1 MTNPGCQADLPLFR
15 HGPVTG
21 VDEAGRGP
29 LAGPVVAAAVT
40 LPPGAIPAGLADSKT
55 LTPSTRLRLAEEIRR
70 VAIGWSVAWADP
82 AEIDVLNILNAT
94 MLAMGRAVAGLPV
107 PPAHVL
113 VDGNRCP
120 RLSCTVEALIRGD
133 ASVPAISAAS
143 ILAKVARDAVMT
155 HLDGVFPGYGFAGHK
170 GYPTRAHV
178 ESLRRLGP
186 TPAHRR
192 SFRPVAAV
200 LGAA

>member
-1 MTNPGCQADLPLFR
+1 MTARRRQPGLPLFGD
-15 HGPVTG
+15 GPVTG

-40 LPPGAIPAGLADSKT
+40 LPVGVTVSDLADSKT
-55 LTPSTRLRLAEEIRR
+55 LPESVRRRLAAEIRR
-70 VAIGWSVAWADP
+70 VAIGWAVAWADP

-94 MLAMGRAVAGLPV
+94 MLAMRRAVSGLAI
-107 PPAHVL
+107 PACHVL

-120 RLSCTVEALIRGD
+120 RLSCTVDAVVGGD
-133 ASVPAISAAS
+133 ASVPVISAAS
-143 ILAKVARDAVMT
+143 ILAKVARDALMAG
-155 HLDGVFPGYGFAGHK
+155 LADRYPGYGFAGHK
-170 GYPTRAHV
+170 GYATQGHV

-186 TPAHRR
+186 TRIHRR
-192 SFRPVAAV
+192 TFRPVAAL

>member
-1 MTNPGCQADLPLFR
+1 
-15 HGPVTG
+15 VTG

-40 LPPGAIPAGLADSKT
+40 LPAGVVVPDLADSKT
-55 LTPSTRLRLAEEIRR
+55 LSEPVRRRLAAEIRS
-70 VAIGWSVAWADP
+70 VAIGWAVAWADP

-94 MLAMGRAVAGLPV
+94 MLAMGRAVAGLTI
-107 PPAHVL
+107 PARHVL

-120 RLSCTVEALIRGD
+120 RLGCTVEAVIGGD
-133 ASVPAISAAS
+133 SSVPVISAAS
-143 ILAKVARDAVMT
+143 VLAKVARDALMVG
-155 HLDGVFPGYGFAGHK
+155 LDDRYPGYGFAGHK
-170 GYPTRAHV
+170 GYTTRAHV

-186 TPAHRR
+186 TPVHRR
-192 SFRPVAAV
+192 SFRPVAEL